1 MPLETMEFPPG
12 RKQSPLFTMSPAVC
26 TQMLAGFSF
35 SGGENRAK
43 AVNTRLP
50 AKQRHVVCCVL
61 CACVLC
67 GICCVMCASVL
78 VYCVLCAVCFCATIH
93 TACHTAGAWSC
104 TNSLRKEAE
113 FSESHFLSPRKGA
126 LCACHRLNLKHSP
139 AVRLQL
145 LLS

>member
-1 MPLETMEFPPG
+1 MEFPPG

-61 CACVLC
+61 CAVCCVLC
-67 GICCVMCASVL
+67 TECCVLHNVL
-78 VYCVLCAVCFCATIH
+78 N
-93 TACHTAGAWSC
+93 GS
-104 TNSLRKEAE
+104 
-113 FSESHFLSPRKGA
+113 GQGQ
-126 LCACHRLNLKHSP
+126 RLKLWQMK
-139 AVRLQL
+139 L
-145 LLS
+145 LELTGSTSGTV